1 MTKQEKSILSRQ
13 GWRLTN
19 NLIKKAQDDYRQKW
33 FNPKII
39 AVSLNQIVNELHK
52 QGYQDIDIEELKE
65 IYDTASR
72 VAIYSYPDVG
82 GTITLKKDTQ
92 PFKVNSYNF
101 FIKKDSTVLGMYGY
115 LVAKG
120 NNIEESK
127 KLAIQYADD
136 HKKSRLTIS
145 AFKV

>member
-1 MTKQEKSILSRQ
+1 MTKQEKHFGRE

-19 NLIKKAQDDYRQKW
+19 NLIKKAQDDYGQKW

-39 AVSLNQIVNELHK
+39 AVSLNQIVNQLHK

-82 GTITLKKDTQ
+82 GTITLKKD
-92 PFKVNSYNF
+92 FSHLK
-101 FIKKDSTVLGMYGY
+101 
-115 LVAKG
+115 
-120 NNIEESK
+120 
-127 KLAIQYADD
+127 
-136 HKKSRLTIS
+136 
-145 AFKV
+145 